1 MAAQVVT
8 LTENSIDHKINIIK
22 WDWLCTDAGAVTS
35 ATTRG
40 YTGEIIRVV
49 LQPDGG
55 GTQPTDQYDVTIV
68 DAYGDVLNGGGANCS
83 NGSTITVTS
92 WHRFSARERAALA
105 DASSLTH
112 ASAVIPAKALHR
124 MVYRAKAGI
133 QRLQD
138 LLDAACL
145 PVGRDQVRHDGIIE
159 SMDGL

>member
-8 LTENSIDHKINIIK
+8 LTENSIDHQINVIK

-83 NGSTITVTS
+83 NATTVQKTKEDKLAPVCESILTLSITNAGNAKGGIVTL
-92 WHRFSARERAALA
+92 FIK
-105 DASSLTH
+105 SL
-112 ASAVIPAKALHR
+112 
-124 MVYRAKAGI
+124 
-133 QRLQD
+133 
-138 LLDAACL
+138 
-145 PVGRDQVRHDGIIE
+145 
-159 SMDGL
+159 